1 MAKLR
6 HIAIATKDADATAEF
21 YKQAFDMKELS
32 RVDHPLG
39 YAIVLSDGTMNFT
52 VVRFKGMDQLGKGA
66 DFVGLHHIGFLVDDV
81 DAASAK
87 LEDLGAACFLPRPK
101 NKEDETV
108 GFEVKHRGPD
118 GVVIDVCEH
127 PWIGAAPLGGGH

>member
-21 YKQAFDMKELS
+21 YKNAFEMKELH
-32 RVDHPLG
+32 RIDHELG

-52 VVRFKGMDQLGKGA
+52 VVRFKGMDQLGKGS

-81 DAASAK
+81 DKASEK
-87 LEDLGAACFLPRPK
+87 LESLGAQCFLPRPK
-101 NKEDETV
+101 
-108 GFEVKHRGPD
+108 
-118 GVVIDVCEH
+118 
-127 PWIGAAPLGGGH
+127 